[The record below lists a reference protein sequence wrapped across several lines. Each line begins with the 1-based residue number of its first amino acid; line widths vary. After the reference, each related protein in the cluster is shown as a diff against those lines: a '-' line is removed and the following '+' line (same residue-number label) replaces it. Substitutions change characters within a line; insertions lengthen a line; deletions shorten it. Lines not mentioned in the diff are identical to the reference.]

1 MRMQEI
7 CKISGFTKE
16 LFTIILRKDYFLLL
30 LMFRTVIMIFQRK
43 K

>member
-7 CKISGFTKE
+7 CKISGFTKR
-16 LFTIILRKDYFLLL
+16 TIHYYIKEGLLSPASD
-30 LMFRTVIMIFQRK
+30 VQRK

>member
-7 CKISGFTKE
+7 CKISGFTKRNIHYYIKE
-16 LFTIILRKDYFLLL
+16 GLLSPL